1 MVSQAA
7 TLTFGGAE
15 MASHFLK
22 TSEKPYFPT
31 INAWFARF
39 NPGGL
44 KIFAQIIPRLKSQRD
59 FVTQPKVAIQWLPWV
74 NSPHHFSTLK
84 GLPPARKGHNPVG
97 VDDF

>member
-7 TLTFGGAE
+7 TLTFRGAE
-15 MASHFLK
+15 MAPDFLK

-44 KIFAQIIPRLKSQRD
+44 KIFAQIIPRLKI
-59 FVTQPKVAIQWLPWV
+59 PKGF
-74 NSPHHFSTLK
+74 HHSAQGCHPMATL
-84 GLPPARKGHNPVG
+84 GQSARIIFEP
-97 VDDF
+97 